1 MCLLHLI
8 FTVSVDS
15 TICLFT
21 WLNSYCCHLMTLD
34 GGSNLMMEN
43 KQLDKPPWWTGSK
56 GETGLVCSYI
66 QHLEAVILGCFSRIS
81 SSINQRSLSFVSR
94 WRWKS
99 IPTWPKSQPVLKWHY
114 VYIYIF
120 FRERERDHVSLNNN
134 HRKSHQ
140 KTQTTVI
147 LAVGT
152 RSVSGFLIMMLCR
165 VSQVS

>member
-1 MCLLHLI
+1 
-8 FTVSVDS
+8 
-15 TICLFT
+15 
-21 WLNSYCCHLMTLD
+21 MTLD

-66 QHLEAVILGCFSRIS
+66 QHLEAVILGCFSQIS

-99 IPTWPKSQPVLKWHY
+99 IPTWPKSQPVSKWHY
-114 VYIYIF
+114 IYIYIYIL
-120 FRERERDHVSLNNN
+120 RERERDNVSGNNN

-140 KTQTTVI
+140 KTPHSYLSCQHQ
-147 LAVGT
+147 VGQWLSDHDALQ
-152 RSVSGFLIMMLCR
+152 SVTGELMGEWYQ
-165 VSQVS
+165 VESQGQETHLKIQ